1 MTAIPNALRDVWLV
15 YDGQCPVCTAY
26 CRVVR
31 LQDAGNALHLI
42 DARQGGGLMDEI
54 TRAGLDI
61 DQGMV
66 LKVDDT
72 LYYGADAIR
81 VLTLMSGR
89 VGWLNRLNAALFATP
104 GRAGVA
110 YALGKALRNV
120 VLKVMGIRYIDNLG
134 QAARTGTPAP

>member
-1 MTAIPNALRDVWLV
+1 MPTRPTALRDVWLV

-42 DARQGGGLMDEI
+42 DAREPGALMDEI
-54 TRAGLDI
+54 TLAGLDI

-66 LKVDDT
+66 LKVDGT

-89 VGWLNRLNAALFATP
+89 VGWFNRFNAMLFATP
-104 GRAGVA
+104 RRAGIA
-110 YALGKALRNV
+110 YGWGKALRNV
-120 VLKVMGIRYIDNLG
+120 VLKVLGIRYIDNLG
-134 QAARTGTPAP
+134 QATHTGVI